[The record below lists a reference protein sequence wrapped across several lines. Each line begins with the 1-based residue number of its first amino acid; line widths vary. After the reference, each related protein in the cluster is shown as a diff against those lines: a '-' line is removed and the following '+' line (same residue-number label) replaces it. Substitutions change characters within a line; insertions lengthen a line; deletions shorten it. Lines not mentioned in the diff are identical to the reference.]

1 MINEHAIVRIN
12 PDQAEAF
19 EAAMRQAFTIIE
31 SAPGCH
37 GAELRRQHEDPS
49 IYLLTVGW
57 TSVEAHMDFRA
68 SSAFEQWRAATH
80 PFYVVPPEVTHF
92 LEPISR

>member
-1 MINEHAIVRIN
+1 MINEHAIVHIN
-12 PDQAEAF
+12 LDQAEAF